1 MKVYID
7 KSFEK
12 DTKQIKDSKTLKK
25 LALIIEQVIARKNLD
40 QIIRIKILQGFRDYY
55 RIRVGVFIE
64 LV

>member
-55 RIRVGVFIE
+55 RILVGVFIE